1 MIYIPA
7 NLLYEFYLPN
17 ELEIGMLFV
26 NVLYPGT
33 DREYVD
39 FWELE
44 ELPEDVNDFYEK
56 NGLPVTIFLGIPDD
70 EEYEDDFIE
79 LADQRPWF
87 EDDDETNESLTL
99 INLTHFNKIYQRYA
113 GIVGVLIDAEEYE
126 ENNLILLIYEQGKVI
141 LSYLEFDEEDDED
154 TE

>member
-1 MIYIPA
+1 MYIPA

-17 ELEIGMLFV
+17 ELEIGMLFI

-56 NGLPVTIFLGIPDD
+56 NGLPVTIFLGIPND
-70 EEYEDDFIE
+70 EDYEDDFIE

-87 EDDDETNESLTL
+87 EDDDDTNESLTL
-99 INLTHFNKIYQRYA
+99 VNLTHLNKIYQRYA
-113 GIVGVLIDAEEYE
+113 GIVGLLIDDEEYE
-126 ENNLILLIYEQGKVI
+126 ENNLILPIYEQGKVI